1 MSSNEI
7 EVGSLQRRAYAE
19 IDLDNAGYNYRL
31 IRGKIN
37 KNSKLC
43 CVVKANAY
51 GHGAVILGRLYEKL
65 GADML
70 AVSNIAEALQ
80 LRQGGIKL
88 PVLILG
94 YTTPECAGT
103 LAKEDISQCAYSLEY
118 ARELSNEAV
127 KAGVSVKIHIKFD
140 TGMGRIGFACTG
152 EGEDSVS
159 GAAEAC
165 RLPGL
170 DVEGAF
176 THFAVSDEGND
187 GERYTKM
194 QYERFVSATGELE
207 KQGINIKIKHC
218 SNSAAILDYPEYNM
232 DMVRA
237 GIILYGLQPSGKVHE
252 KLDLRPVMSLR
263 SVISHVKT
271 VRPGDRISYGGEY
284 VADSV
289 RKVATVPI
297 GYADGFFRSNYHGSG
312 KILVRDTLCPI
323 VGRICMD
330 QLMIDV
336 SQLPPLHIGETVT
349 VFGEKYVTADDV
361 ARVNGTINYEICCFV
376 GERVPRI
383 YIQGG
388 EIVSVVDYV
397 LNIR

>member
-1 MSSNEI
+1 MSNSEI
-7 EVGSLQRRAYAE
+7 KVGSLQRRAYAE
-19 IDLDNAGYNYRL
+19 IDLDNAEHNYRL
-31 IRGKIN
+31 IRGAVN
-37 KNSKLC
+37 KKSKLC

-51 GHGAVILGRLYEKL
+51 GHGAVILGKLYEKL

-94 YTTPECAGT
+94 YTTPECAGM
-103 LAKEDISQCAYSLEY
+103 LAKEDISQCVYSLEY
-118 ARELSNEAV
+118 ARELSDEAV

-140 TGMGRIGFACTG
+140 TGMGRIGFACAG
-152 EGEDSVS
+152 EGDDSVA
-159 GAAEAC
+159 GAIKAC
-165 RLPGL
+165 RLLGL
-170 DVEGAF
+170 DTEGAF

-187 GERYTKM
+187 GEEYTKM
-194 QYERFVSATGELE
+194 QYERFAFATGELE

-218 SNSAAILDYPEYNM
+218 SNSAAIIDYPEYNM

-252 KLDLRPVMSLR
+252 KLDLCPVMSLR
-263 SVISHVKT
+263 SVVSHVKT
-271 VRPGDRISYGGEY
+271 VHPGDRISYGGEY

-289 RKVATVPI
+289 RTVATVPI
-297 GYADGFFRSNYHGSG
+297 GYADGFFRSNYHGGGSL
-312 KILVRDTLCPI
+312 LVRDTLCPI

-336 SQLPPLHIGETVT
+336 SHLPPLHIGETVT
-349 VFGEKYVTADDV
+349 VFGQKGVTADDV
-361 ARVNGTINYEICCFV
+361 ARVNDTINYEICCFV

-383 YIQGG
+383 YVRNGG
-388 EIVSVVDYV
+388 IVSVVDNV